1 MEYNYP
7 LVQYLS
13 TYSVLGILLI
23 FCCIIWILEQNIKFI
38 HLILKIV
45 NRYLRSD
52 SETSDPKS
60 TKEEQGGS
68 PIPFLVSDHEFLI
81 VGLFPLIISISPLQH
96 PLKINIPLTP

>member
-13 TYSVLGILLI
+13 TYNVLGILLI

-38 HLILKIV
+38 HLILKIA

-68 PIPFLVSDHEFLI
+68 PIPFLVSDH
-81 VGLFPLIISISPLQH
+81 
-96 PLKINIPLTP
+96 

>member
-38 HLILKIV
+38 CFSIKFI
-45 NRYLRSD
+45 NKYLRFD
-52 SETSDPKS
+52 SDPEANKIADGLMHIFQADCIS
-60 TKEEQGGS
+60 CKEDLLPDRNQ
-68 PIPFLVSDHEFLI
+68 DR
-81 VGLFPLIISISPLQH
+81 
-96 PLKINIPLTP
+96 

>member
-38 HLILKIV
+38 CFIIKFI
-45 NRYLRSD
+45 NKYLRSD
-52 SETSDPKS
+52 SDPSDPEANKIADGLMHIFPAFCIS
-60 TKEEQGGS
+60 CKEDLLPDRNQ
-68 PIPFLVSDHEFLI
+68 IR
-81 VGLFPLIISISPLQH
+81 
-96 PLKINIPLTP
+96 